1 VLVAA
6 PAWLARALI
15 NAGGLMRNPL
25 GTQAEIANLD
35 RAAMTFYLA
44 GASLMLALVELA
56 HVKPVEFAD
65 PTRDLLY
72 CLAYGFAPAAAGY
85 AMAIINR
92 LAGRGRTRGDFMDDR
107 NWGWMIFLLILA
119 AGQMLR
125 AATS

>member
-1 VLVAA
+1 
-6 PAWLARALI
+6 
-15 NAGGLMRNPL
+15 MRNPL

-92 LAGRGRTRGDFMDDR
+92 LAGRGRTSLDFMDDR
-107 NWGWMIFLLILA
+107 NSYLIDYRLTPIEQT
-119 AGQMLR
+119 AGPYL
-125 AATS
+125 SLIHI